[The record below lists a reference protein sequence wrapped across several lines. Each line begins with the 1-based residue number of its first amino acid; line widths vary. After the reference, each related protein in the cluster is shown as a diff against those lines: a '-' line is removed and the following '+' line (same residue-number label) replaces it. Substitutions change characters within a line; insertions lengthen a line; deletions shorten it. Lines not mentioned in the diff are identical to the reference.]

1 MIFRSF
7 SKKYLLLCFIT
18 LFSSTGVLFALEDLE
33 DDVITVNAD
42 KIEQTIDESIE
53 RKSIITD
60 EEIKKSGAK
69 NVGDALKSLPEID
82 VKSATA
88 GNSTES
94 ITMQGL
100 GNGYVKIMIDGVTVS
115 TDLSGSTPVFN
126 IPVENIERIEITKGA
141 DSVLY
146 GSQSMGGT
154 INIITKKT
162 SETLKDNKKVNFSGS
177 LTEEAG
183 FSPSLLS
190 IKNYSA
196 GSFFV
201 NTTHLSNA
209 LIASFDYIPAKEKNT
224 FDALA
229 GNITYFENTQKLLGF
244 IRDTVTYS
252 DSWGNVSLY
261 GLYTDSDQQSNFTK
275 TGYDKGAQM
284 EYRSLRAEG
293 GASFKYI
300 FNDDLYLEGFSG
312 GKYYFMDT
320 TYKVKAGIYSS
331 DNSVE
336 SNSCNWET
344 DIRAHWKFK
353 KINDFIIGL
362 NANLESI
369 DGSSFGERKFAL
381 ETAAFAQDTVTLLD
395 EKLFLIPGCRVD
407 FSPSVQDSAVNFM
420 ATPKLALKYNPTEFT
435 ALRLSYGMGY
445 KIPSLKE
452 KYWIF
457 KHSYAPGAANFIL
470 YGNPD
475 LKPEKSHSINF
486 GIEQNVNNLF
496 KINCG
501 AYFNYIV
508 DLIDGVVIDAA
519 STPQIREYQNI
530 DKAITYGADISIST
544 ELDRF
549 KGKIGYAYTEAKAYI
564 DNSDKWEDLALR
576 VRHRIT
582 VSLEYLIPVIET
594 SVSLNGQWNSKQLLS
609 MEREYYTPDYL
620 MAGVTVSKKF
630 WDEKIEIYL
639 GADNILNNF
648 HFIKGTN
655 GENQKSYYGLEEGTI
670 LRLGAKLKF

>member
-1 MIFRSF
+1 MIQHCTI
-7 SKKYLLLCFIT
+7 KKIMILIIT
-18 LFSSTGVLFALEDLE
+18 AVSSISVISAQENIE

-42 KIEQTIDESIE
+42 KVEQALDTSVE
-53 RKSIITD
+53 RKTIVSD

-69 NVGDALKSLPEID
+69 NVGDALKSLPEIN
-82 VKSATA
+82 VSGATA
-88 GNSTES
+88 GNATES
-94 ITMQGL
+94 VSMQGL

-146 GSQSMGGT
+146 GSQSMGGS
-154 INIITKKT
+154 INIITKKNADE
-162 SETLKDNKKVNFSGS
+162 SASGKKIKISGS
-177 LTEEAG
+177 VTEEGG

-190 IKNYSA
+190 WKNYLA
-196 GSFFV
+196 GSLFI
-201 NTTHLSNA
+201 NSTHMTNA
-209 LIASFDYIPAKEKNT
+209 LIACLDYVPGKEKET

-229 GNITYFENTQKLLGF
+229 GNIKYFENTKKILGF
-244 IRDTVTYS
+244 ARDTLTYHNE
-252 DSWGNVSLY
+252 WGNISLY

-300 FNDDLYLEGFSG
+300 FNDDFYLDGFSA
-312 GKYYFMDT
+312 GKFYYMDT
-320 TYKVKAGIYSS
+320 SYSVKAGIYSTT
-331 DNSVE
+331 NSVE

-344 DIRAHWKFK
+344 DVRAHWKFK
-353 KINDFIIGL
+353 EINDFIFGI

-369 DGSSFGERKFAL
+369 DGSSFDERKYAL
-381 ETAAFAQDTVTLLD
+381 ETAAFAQDTISILD
-395 EKLFLIPGCRVD
+395 EKLFLIPGCRID
-407 FSPSVQDSAVNFM
+407 FAPCVQDSAVNFM
-420 ATPKLALKYNPTEFT
+420 ATPKIALKYNPSEFT

-445 KIPSLKE
+445 KIPTLKE

-475 LKPEKSHSINF
+475 LIPEKSHSLNF

-496 KINCG
+496 KINVG
-501 AYFNYIV
+501 AYFNYII
-508 DLIDGVVIDAA
+508 DLIDGVVKDAT
-519 STPQIREYQNI
+519 STPQIREYKNV
-530 DKAITYGADISIST
+530 DKAITFGADINLST
-544 ELDRF
+544 ELERF
-549 KGKIGYAYTEAKAYI
+549 KGKIGYAYTEAKAY
-564 DNSDKWEDLALR
+564 DKTTDDWQDLALR

-582 VSLEYLIPVIET
+582 LSLEYLIPVIET
-594 SVSLNGQWNSKQLLS
+594 SVSLNAQWNSKQLLS
-609 MEREYYTPDYL
+609 MGTEYYTPDYL
-620 MAGVTVSKKF
+620 MVGASVSKKI
-630 WDEKIEIYL
+630 WDEKLEIYF
-639 GADNILNNF
+639 GADNVLNNI

-655 GENQKSYYGLEEGTI
+655 GETQKTYYGLEEGTI

>member
-1 MIFRSF
+1 MIQHCTI
-7 SKKYLLLCFIT
+7 KKIMILIMT
-18 LFSSTGVLFALEDLE
+18 AVSSISVISAQENIE

-42 KIEQTIDESIE
+42 KVEQALDTSIE
-53 RKSIITD
+53 RKTIVSD

-69 NVGDALKSLPEID
+69 NVGDALKSLPEIN
-82 VKSATA
+82 VSGATA
-88 GNSTES
+88 GNATES
-94 ITMQGL
+94 VSMQGL

-146 GSQSMGGT
+146 GSQSMGGS
-154 INIITKKT
+154 INIITKKNADE
-162 SETLKDNKKVNFSGS
+162 SASGKKIKISGS
-177 LTEEAG
+177 VTEEGG

-190 IKNYSA
+190 WKNYLA
-196 GSFFV
+196 GSLFI
-201 NTTHLSNA
+201 NSTHMTNA
-209 LIASFDYIPAKEKNT
+209 LIACLDYVPGKEKET

-229 GNITYFENTQKLLGF
+229 GNIKYFENTKKILGF
-244 IRDTVTYS
+244 ARDTLTYHNE
-252 DSWGNVSLY
+252 WGNISLY

-300 FNDDLYLEGFSG
+300 FNDDFYLDGFSA
-312 GKYYFMDT
+312 GKFYYMDT
-320 TYKVKAGIYSS
+320 SYSVKAGIYSTT
-331 DNSVE
+331 NSVE

-344 DIRAHWKFK
+344 DVRAHWKFK
-353 KINDFIIGL
+353 EINDFIFGI

-369 DGSSFGERKFAL
+369 DGSSFDERKYAL
-381 ETAAFAQDTVTLLD
+381 ETAAFAQDTISILD
-395 EKLFLIPGCRVD
+395 EKLFLIPGCRID
-407 FSPSVQDSAVNFM
+407 FAPSVQDSAVNFM
-420 ATPKLALKYNPTEFT
+420 ATPKIALKYNPSEFT

-445 KIPSLKE
+445 KIPTLKE

-457 KHSYAPGAANFIL
+457 KHSYAPGSANFIL

-475 LKPEKSHSINF
+475 LIPEKSHSLNF

-496 KINCG
+496 KINAG
-501 AYFNYIV
+501 AYFNYII
-508 DLIDGVVIDAA
+508 DLIDGVVKDAT
-519 STPQIREYQNI
+519 STPQIREYKNV
-530 DKAITYGADISIST
+530 DKAITFGADINLST
-544 ELDRF
+544 ELERF
-549 KGKIGYAYTEAKAYI
+549 KGKIGYAYTEAKAY
-564 DNSDKWEDLALR
+564 DKTTDDWQDLALR

-582 VSLEYLIPVIET
+582 LSLEYLIPVIET
-594 SVSLNGQWNSKQLLS
+594 SVSLNAQWNSKQLLS
-609 MEREYYTPDYL
+609 MGTEYYTPDYL
-620 MAGVTVSKKF
+620 LVGASVSKKI
-630 WDEKIEIYL
+630 WDEKLEIYF
-639 GADNILNNF
+639 GADNVLNNI

-655 GENQKSYYGLEEGTI
+655 GETQKTYYGLEEGTI

>member
-1 MIFRSF
+1 M
-7 SKKYLLLCFIT
+7 T
-18 LFSSTGVLFALEDLE
+18 AVSSISIISAQENIE

-42 KIEQTIDESIE
+42 KVEQALDTSVE
-53 RKSIITD
+53 RKTIVSD

-69 NVGDALKSLPEID
+69 NVGDALKSLPEIN
-82 VKSATA
+82 VSGATA
-88 GNSTES
+88 GNATES
-94 ITMQGL
+94 VSMQGL

-146 GSQSMGGT
+146 GSQSMGGS
-154 INIITKKT
+154 INIITKKNADE
-162 SETLKDNKKVNFSGS
+162 SVSGKKIKISGS
-177 LTEEAG
+177 VTEEGG

-190 IKNYSA
+190 WKNYLA
-196 GSFFV
+196 GSLFI
-201 NTTHLSNA
+201 NSTHMTNA
-209 LIASFDYIPAKEKNT
+209 LIACLDYVPGKEKET

-229 GNITYFENTQKLLGF
+229 GNIKYFENTKKILGF
-244 IRDTVTYS
+244 ARDTLTYHNE
-252 DSWGNVSLY
+252 WGNISLY

-300 FNDDLYLEGFSG
+300 FNDAFYLDGFSA
-312 GKYYFMDT
+312 GKFYYMDT
-320 TYKVKAGIYSS
+320 SYSVKAGIYSTT
-331 DNSVE
+331 NSVE

-344 DIRAHWKFK
+344 DVRAHWKFK
-353 KINDFIIGL
+353 EINDFIFGI

-369 DGSSFGERKFAL
+369 DGSSFDERKYAL
-381 ETAAFAQDTVTLLD
+381 ETAAFAQDTISILD
-395 EKLFLIPGCRVD
+395 EKLFLIPGCRID
-407 FSPSVQDSAVNFM
+407 FAPSVQDSAVNFM
-420 ATPKLALKYNPTEFT
+420 ATPKIALKYNPSEFT

-445 KIPSLKE
+445 KIPTLKE

-457 KHSYAPGAANFIL
+457 KHSYAPGSANFIL

-475 LKPEKSHSINF
+475 LIPEKSHSLNF

-496 KINCG
+496 KINAG
-501 AYFNYIV
+501 AYFNYII
-508 DLIDGVVIDAA
+508 DLIDGVVKDAT
-519 STPQIREYQNI
+519 STPQIREYKNV
-530 DKAITYGADISIST
+530 DKAITFGADINLST
-544 ELDRF
+544 ELERF
-549 KGKIGYAYTEAKAYI
+549 KGKIGYAYTEAKAY
-564 DNSDKWEDLALR
+564 DKTTDDWQDLALR

-582 VSLEYLIPVIET
+582 LSLEYLIPVIET
-594 SVSLNGQWNSKQLLS
+594 SVSLNAQWNSKQLLS
-609 MEREYYTPDYL
+609 MGTEYYTPDYL
-620 MAGVTVSKKF
+620 MVGASVSKKI
-630 WDEKIEIYL
+630 WDEKLEIYF
-639 GADNILNNF
+639 GADNVLNNI

-655 GENQKSYYGLEEGTI
+655 GETQKTYYGLEEGTI

>member
-1 MIFRSF
+1 M
-7 SKKYLLLCFIT
+7 T
-18 LFSSTGVLFALEDLE
+18 AVSSISVISAQENIE

-42 KIEQTIDESIE
+42 KVEQALDTSIE
-53 RKSIITD
+53 RKTIVSD

-69 NVGDALKSLPEID
+69 NVGDALKSLPEIN
-82 VKSATA
+82 VSGATA
-88 GNSTES
+88 GNATES
-94 ITMQGL
+94 VSMQGL

-146 GSQSMGGT
+146 GSQSMGGS
-154 INIITKKT
+154 INIITKKNADE
-162 SETLKDNKKVNFSGS
+162 SASGKKIKISGS
-177 LTEEAG
+177 VTEEGG

-190 IKNYSA
+190 WKNYLA
-196 GSFFV
+196 GSLFI
-201 NTTHLSNA
+201 NSTHMTNA
-209 LIASFDYIPAKEKNT
+209 LIACLDYVPGKEKET

-229 GNITYFENTQKLLGF
+229 GNIKYFENTKKILGF
-244 IRDTVTYS
+244 ARDTLTYHNE
-252 DSWGNVSLY
+252 WGNISLY

-300 FNDDLYLEGFSG
+300 FNDDFYLDGFSA
-312 GKYYFMDT
+312 GKFYYMDT
-320 TYKVKAGIYSS
+320 SYSVKAGIYSTT
-331 DNSVE
+331 NSVE

-344 DIRAHWKFK
+344 DVRAHWKFK
-353 KINDFIIGL
+353 EINDFIFGI

-369 DGSSFGERKFAL
+369 DGSSFDERKYAL
-381 ETAAFAQDTVTLLD
+381 ETAAFAQDTISILD
-395 EKLFLIPGCRVD
+395 EKLFLIPGCRID
-407 FSPSVQDSAVNFM
+407 FAPSVQDSAVNFM
-420 ATPKLALKYNPTEFT
+420 ATPKIALKYNPSEFT

-445 KIPSLKE
+445 KIPTLKE

-457 KHSYAPGAANFIL
+457 KHSYAPGSANFIL

-475 LKPEKSHSINF
+475 LIPEKSHSLNF

-496 KINCG
+496 KINAG
-501 AYFNYIV
+501 AYFNYII
-508 DLIDGVVIDAA
+508 DLIDGVVKDAT
-519 STPQIREYQNI
+519 STPQIREYKNV
-530 DKAITYGADISIST
+530 DKAITFGADINLST
-544 ELDRF
+544 ELERF
-549 KGKIGYAYTEAKAYI
+549 KGKIGYAYTEAKAY
-564 DNSDKWEDLALR
+564 DKTTDDWQDLALR

-582 VSLEYLIPVIET
+582 LSLEYLIPVIET
-594 SVSLNGQWNSKQLLS
+594 SVSLNAQWNSKQLLS
-609 MEREYYTPDYL
+609 MGTEYYTPDYL
-620 MAGVTVSKKF
+620 LVGASVSKKI
-630 WDEKIEIYL
+630 WDEKLEIYF
-639 GADNILNNF
+639 GADNVLNNI

-655 GENQKSYYGLEEGTI
+655 GETQKTYYGLEEGTI